1 MLHKI
6 YLLILFILSA
16 PLLAQNKDL
25 NLPELGDRVS
35 GVISLE
41 QERILG
47 QGFLEQVY
55 AQAPLIYDPII
66 QEYTELLI
74 YRLSETSQV
83 EDREFSIVLIDDK
96 SLNAFAAPGGIIGV
110 NGIYHQKV

>member
-1 MLHKI
+1 MINQL
-6 YLLILFILSA
+6 YFFLSLLSQLLIS
-16 PLLAQNKDL
+16 QEKDL
-25 NLPELGDRVS
+25 NLPDLGDRVS

-55 AQAPLIYDPII
+55 AQAPLINDPII

-83 EDREFSIVLIDDK
+83 KDRT
-96 SLNAFAAPGGIIGV
+96 
-110 NGIYHQKV
+110 IYHYLN